1 MNNKKTIITITN
13 TKFKLKGRRWKVEDA
28 ENLLFSYTH
37 QRIYTFTIIIY
48 ELRVTIKK
56 QQ

>member
-28 ENLLFSYTH
+28 GNLLFSYTH